1 MELEQYNIDEDGLG
15 DLDRAMIDASNEFSL
30 GGAIPS
36 PHVTALYGI
45 DTIENEEE
53 TRRIFREDVKCV
65 LLDMAEKK
73 KKKIA
78 NGDNSVGK
86 LWPDLKGTGV
96 VVDAEFDGVFTA
108 ATGAMGTMVSIS
120 VFF

>member
-45 DTIENEEE
+45 DAIENELDDLDNRLDTAENFRME
-53 TRRIFREDVKCV
+53 IRTDLAEIKNDLIWIRRELQQDK
-65 LLDMAEKK
+65 
-73 KKKIA
+73 
-78 NGDNSVGK
+78 N
-86 LWPDLKGTGV
+86 
-96 VVDAEFDGVFTA
+96 
-108 ATGAMGTMVSIS
+108 
-120 VFF
+120 